1 MDMVTWRQ
9 LKKYWRNIIKMNT
22 VTVLLS
28 TYNGEKFLKEQIDSI
43 LSQSNVKIHIYARD
57 DGSIDSTLDILNNYK
72 INFYKGENIG
82 PKNSF
87 FDLIKNVEGTSEY
100 YAFSDQDDIW
110 DEDKLMIGIKSLEKY
125 NLIPAVYFCERN
137 IYKEGK
143 VISKTDCNELIR
155 FPTVF
160 FKSLAAGCTIILN
173 KKMLFL
179 LKKYT
184 PIYTPM
190 HDSWTILLASLF
202 GKVIYDNIPHIS
214 YRIHENNAVG
224 ILEKKYRVTNFIRRQ
239 FTTNNYR
246 RSFVALDLLAGFSTE
261 LSESKENYSFIK
273 MMAKDSVLSRIK
285 LFLYSKRY
293 SKHIA
298 DEIAIRIQIIRGII

>member
-1 MDMVTWRQ
+1 
-9 LKKYWRNIIKMNT
+9 
-22 VTVLLS
+22 
-28 TYNGEKFLKEQIDSI
+28 
-43 LSQSNVKIHIYARD
+43 
-57 DGSIDSTLDILNNYK
+57 
-72 INFYKGENIG
+72 
-82 PKNSF
+82 
-87 FDLIKNVEGTSEY
+87 
-100 YAFSDQDDIW
+100 
-110 DEDKLMIGIKSLEKY
+110 
-125 NLIPAVYFCERN
+125 
-137 IYKEGK
+137 
-143 VISKTDCNELIR
+143 
-155 FPTVF
+155 
-160 FKSLAAGCTIILN
+160 
-173 KKMLFL
+173 MLFL

-202 GKVIYDNIPHIS
+202 GKVIYDNVPHIS